1 MASRS
6 AAPPATKSPASLRKG
21 CFFMLLLGVQYGLQP
36 LLSTTFNPPGA
47 NKAALVLAG
56 EVFKVCYSIVS
67 LAVGG
72 QLLANLRGEVGT
84 RSPPQHRCQ
93 AAESLENQHPAKFV
107 KKPVHLSGDRA
118 AIDDGERAEPR
129 GPLAG
134 PQRILRASLPAAIYA
149 FQNWSSQ
156 IAYSTLD
163 SVTFNCLN
171 QIKLVST
178 ALCLYLMHGR
188 RQSKEQSKEQVRGAP
203 SKLHGR
209 RQSKEQ
215 VIAIGMLVASAF
227 LLQGSP
233 TNHGAGLGNRDPAA
247 YQTGVIASLFSSAAS
262 GIAGTLCQQI
272 LQGESMSPDELNFTM
287 STTSVVLLLATLLKD
302 PSNRDVSLGGPAVLF
317 SSWSSTALIP
327 ILASAVGGICVGQ

>member
-1 MASRS
+1 MDVADIYTRTLYDASRLYDTNS
-6 AAPPATKSPASLRKG
+6 PQYLAFTVILALTFMSDRQARTVIAFTKPVSEVSK
-21 CFFMLLLGVQYGLQP
+21 P

-72 QLLANLRGEVGT
+72 QLLANLRGE
-84 RSPPQHRCQ
+84 
-93 AAESLENQHPAKFV
+93 
-107 KKPVHLSGDRA
+107 
-118 AIDDGERAEPR
+118 
-129 GPLAG
+129 
-134 PQRILRASLPAAIYA
+134 RILRASLPAAIYA

-188 RQSKEQSKEQVRGAP
+188 RQSKEQVRGAPSKLMHGRRQSKEQVRGAP

-327 ILASAVGGICVGQ
+327 ILASAVGGICVGQVSASTST

>member
-1 MASRS
+1 MDVADIYTRTLYDASRLYDTNS
-6 AAPPATKSPASLRKG
+6 PQYLAFTVILALTFMSDRQARTVIAFTKPVSEVSK
-21 CFFMLLLGVQYGLQP
+21 P

-72 QLLANLRGEVGT
+72 QLLANLRGE
-84 RSPPQHRCQ
+84 
-93 AAESLENQHPAKFV
+93 
-107 KKPVHLSGDRA
+107 
-118 AIDDGERAEPR
+118 
-129 GPLAG
+129 
-134 PQRILRASLPAAIYA
+134 RILRASLPAAIYA

-178 ALCLYLMHGR
+178 ALCLYLM
-188 RQSKEQSKEQVRGAP
+188 
-203 SKLHGR
+203 HGR

-327 ILASAVGGICVGQ
+327 ILASAVGGICVGQVSASTST